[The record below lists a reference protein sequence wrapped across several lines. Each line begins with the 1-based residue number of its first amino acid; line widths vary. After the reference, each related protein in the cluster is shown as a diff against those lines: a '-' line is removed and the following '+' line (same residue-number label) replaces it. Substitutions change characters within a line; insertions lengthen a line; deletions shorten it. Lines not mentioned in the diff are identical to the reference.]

1 MKTIANLVISA
12 LSLMVVSKI
21 VSGVTITGFWGAVLA
36 VVVMAILNT
45 LIKPILFLLTLPVT
59 IVTFGLFTFV
69 LNALMFLLASRFVS
83 GFAVDGFGAA
93 LVGSLVFSI
102 LTTIFSSLVK

>member
-1 MKTIANLVISA
+1 MKTLANLIISA
-12 LSLMVVSKI
+12 LSLMLVSKL
-21 VSGVTITGFWGAVLA
+21 VSGVTITGFWGAVLS

-69 LNALMFLLASRFVS
+69 LNAIMFLLASQFVS
-83 GFAVDGFGAA
+83 GFHVEGFGAA
-93 LVGSLVFSI
+93 FVGSIVFSI
-102 LTTIFSSLVK
+102 LTTLFSSLVK

>member
-1 MKTIANLVISA
+1 MKAIANLVISA

>member
-1 MKTIANLVISA
+1 MKTIANLIISA
-12 LSLMVVSKI
+12 LSLMLVSKL
-21 VSGVTITGFWGAVLA
+21 VTGVTITGFWGAVLS

-69 LNALMFLLASRFVS
+69 LNAIMFLLASQFVR
-83 GFAVDGFGAA
+83 GFHVEGFGAA
-93 LVGSLVFSI
+93 FVGSLVFSI
-102 LTTIFSSLVK
+102 LTTLFSSLIK